1 MKHMSTEH
9 WDIED
14 ERAGHSVPRLI
25 GRLAR
30 YGFYSVIGIAVLEGL
45 LGGLDFVLAVS
56 CFLGV
61 CWLSWVLEPRARAGG
76 SAVGAWGNAVI
87 QVILVTIAMWAWW
100 TGRLSF
106 FSR

>member
-1 MKHMSTEH
+1 MSTEH

-14 ERAGHSVPRLI
+14 ERGHHPVPRLI

-61 CWLSWVLEPRARAGG
+61 CWLSWVLEPRPQPGG

-106 FSR
+106 FTR